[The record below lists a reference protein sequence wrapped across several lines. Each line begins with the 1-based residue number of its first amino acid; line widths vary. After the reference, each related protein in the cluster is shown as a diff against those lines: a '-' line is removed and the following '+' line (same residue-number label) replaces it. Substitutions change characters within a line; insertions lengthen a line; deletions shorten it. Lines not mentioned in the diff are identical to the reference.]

1 MVLLVDMGNS
11 RMKAAYSTELDFGDI
26 YTLSY
31 GELSALNCLIGYLE
45 QQSTLA
51 SIALVS
57 VLGEQFEKDIKEYC
71 KEKSIKLTWISSTK
85 AAQGV
90 NSYYDKPSALGS
102 DRFVALV
109 GALKQFPNQYCIVVD
124 CGTAVTIDSLTA
136 KGEFQGGVIL
146 PGLQLWGR
154 SLIGHTNQ
162 LGENNLVLPELFA
175 KNTADAIGAGSVYGL
190 VGAVDGICLRMK
202 QRFVE
207 NGTDGSSVRLVLCGG
222 DAALVASHSQLDFTV
237 LPHLVL
243 MGLAHYI

>member
-1 MVLLVDMGNS
+1 MTLLVDMGNS
-11 RMKAAYSTELDFGDI
+11 RMKVAESTKVDDV

-31 GELSALNCLIGYLE
+31 GDASAVNCLVSYLE
-45 QQSTLA
+45 QQSTLT

-57 VLGEQFEKDIKEYC
+57 VLGEQFEKDIKQYC
-71 KEKSIKLTWISSTK
+71 TDKNVELTWVTSTK
-85 AAQGV
+85 AAQGI
-90 NSYYDKPSALGS
+90 NNYYDKPSALGS

-109 GALKQFPNQYCIVVD
+109 GAIKQFPSQYCIVVD

-136 KGEFQGGVIL
+136 EGEFQGGVIL
-146 PGLQLWGR
+146 PGLQLWGQ
-154 SLIGHTNQ
+154 SLIGRTSQ
-162 LGENNLVLPELFA
+162 LDENNLVSPELLA

-202 QRFVE
+202 QRFIE
-207 NGTDGSSVRLVLCGG
+207 GGADSSSVRLVLCGG

-243 MGLAHYI
+243 MGLAQYI